1 MNTIATIARLCL
13 GCAAMLGSAWA
24 ADFDGSRALI
34 CASTQVTECD
44 AGAAC
49 RQVSVESIDAPQFFR
64 IDFKAKTIRLARALG
79 DARSTQI
86 DRMETVDGKLVL
98 QGVEDGQKEIKD
110 GLGWSL
116 AISQDRG
123 GMVLTGSGD
132 ETAFVIFGACTPL

>member
-13 GCAAMLGSAWA
+13 GCAAIAGSAWA
-24 ADFDGSRALI
+24 ADFDGSRPLI
-34 CASTQVTECD
+34 CASTQVIECE
-44 AGAAC
+44 AGASC
-49 RQVSVESIDAPQFFR
+49 RQVSAESIDAPQFFR
-64 IDFKAKTIRLARALG
+64 IDFKAKTIKLARAQG

-86 DRMETVDGKLVL
+86 ERMETVDGKLVL
-98 QGVEDGQKEIKD
+98 QGVEDGAQDVND

-132 ETAFVIFGACTPL
+132 ETAFVIFGVCTPL